1 MSSNFYAST
10 HAKYWLLTRQE
21 LAKARETDLK
31 YATPH
36 QLFCLNIFFASLIQ
50 KVGKRL
56 MLRQIP
62 IATATVYFRRFY
74 TKNAYCETNPY
85 LVLAACIFVAAK
97 VEETPVHIKSVVA
110 EAKVVFAGELRRG
123 SAPFTG
129 ATVLMLRRILRGS

>member
-110 EAKVVFAGELRRG
+110 EAKVVFAGECAESSLGHQSER
-123 SAPFTG
+123 SLA
-129 ATVLMLRRILRGS
+129 